1 MIYFVNQYLM
11 ALNSGVEHAEF
22 KRLALFK
29 RHAVPAKIVTRDF
42 DVLLHQNMAHF
53 GLVDTDLINL
63 YDFFRKS
70 EQVPAHVLKI
80 QDLNL
85 APAYNVDPS
94 ANVSHVRDGDQIVA
108 DVYFSPGTVGHLYYV
123 NYFDAF
129 TNIVQRTYYDARGF
143 KASDQFFAPNGEV
156 ITEIIY
162 NLDGSRLFERY
173 YAHNNENQNYIVAI
187 RLLAYHGR
195 EWQFDTEDDLMRF
208 FLDELN
214 QREAGTFIAD
224 RPLAADWPVIN
235 MQTAARKFVW
245 LPTTHANDPQD
256 QVFSNMNGAY
266 VYAIHDNLAKLDGV
280 ITATQQQQA
289 DLTRW
294 LGGQPVRPITAIPAA
309 VVANTTLTAKP
320 IPLSKRIAG
329 KVIFVGRIDQTKRL
343 NQLIEAFSQVH
354 QRLTDTILEIHGY
367 GALINNLQQQVTQL
381 KLKNVITFVPYHQD
395 LAATYDQA
403 QLFVYPAESDGQS
416 LALAE
421 ALAHGVPVVSYN
433 INYGPKEIITDGV
446 NGYLVPSGEV
456 KALANAMVKALVN
469 QKRWQQLSQNA
480 YRSAKQYGEDQ
491 VWPLWQK
498 TLGLK

>member
-29 RHAVPAKIVTRDF
+29 NHHVPAKIVTRDF

-53 GLVDTDLINL
+53 GLVAADMVNL
-63 YDFFRKS
+63 YDFFRGS
-70 EQVPAHVLKI
+70 EQFPERVLKLP
-80 QDLNL
+80 DLNL
-85 APAYNVDPS
+85 APAYNIDPG
-94 ANVSHVRDGDQIVA
+94 ANVSHVRDGDQIIA

-143 KASDQFFAPNGEV
+143 KASDQFFSPAGEV
-156 ITEIIY
+156 IAELIY

-173 YAHNNENQNYIVAI
+173 YGHDDANNNQITAI

-195 EWQFDTEDDLMRF
+195 EWQFNSEDELMRF
-208 FLDELN
+208 FLEELN
-214 QREAGTFIAD
+214 QRDAGTFIAD

-235 MQTAARKFVW
+235 MQTAARKFIF

-266 VYAIHDNLAKLDGV
+266 VYAVHDNLAKLDGV

-294 LGGQPVRPITAIPAA
+294 LGGQPVRPVTAIPAA
-309 VVANTTLTAKP
+309 VVLDTTLKAKQVAAD
-320 IPLSKRIAG
+320 RRTTG
-329 KVIFVGRIDQTKRL
+329 KIIFVGRVDQTKRL

-354 QRLTDTILEIHGY
+354 QRMNETTLEIHGY
-367 GALINNLQQQVTQL
+367 GAEISSLQQQVAQL
-381 KLKNVITFVPYHQD
+381 DLKDVVTFVPYHQD

-416 LALAE
+416 LALVE
-421 ALAHGVPVVSYN
+421 ALAHGVPVVSYD
-433 INYGPKEIITDGV
+433 INYGPKEIITDGD

-456 KALANAMVKALVN
+456 KALASAMTKVLVN
-469 QKRWQQLSQNA
+469 QKRWRQMSQNA
-480 YRSAKQYGEDQ
+480 YHSARKYSEAQ
-491 VWPLWQK
+491 VWPLWQN
-498 TLGLK
+498 LLELN